1 MATLAARVGALAAA
15 VGIFRVVNG
24 VHYPSDIAGDGQSAW
39 ASDADAAV
47 VAAAPVSA
55 RGRVSGLIPPFLIS
69 AVILLSRRRRPRAGG
84 VVADA
89 GFVEGGPFPLL
100 G

>member
-1 MATLAARVGALAAA
+1 VERPAEGRRVPLGRAAA
-15 VGIFRVVNG
+15 IRAQSMEFSELNVEYG
-24 VHYPSDIAGDGQSAW
+24 YCYQSA
-39 ASDADAAV
+39 
-47 VAAAPVSA
+47 AAAPVSA
-55 RGRVSGLIPPFLIS
+55 HGRVSRLTPPFLVS
-69 AVILLSRRRRPRAGG
+69 AVILLSRRGRPRRGG